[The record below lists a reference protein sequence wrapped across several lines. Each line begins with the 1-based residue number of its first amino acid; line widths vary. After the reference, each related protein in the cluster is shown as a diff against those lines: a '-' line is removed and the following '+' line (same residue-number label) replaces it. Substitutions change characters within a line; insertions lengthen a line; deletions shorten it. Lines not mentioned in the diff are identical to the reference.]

1 VSADA
6 SAQGGQPSSQLLSQI
21 DVAVRGLIRAQMER
35 AESLVREHHDAV
47 QAVADALLAKDVI
60 SADEVIT
67 IATAHGM
74 TVRQPLSTAA

>member
-1 VSADA
+1 
-6 SAQGGQPSSQLLSQI
+6 
-21 DVAVRGLIRAQMER
+21 MER
-35 AESLVREHHDAV
+35 AQSLEREHHDAV